1 MRLSHVALFS
11 PLVAA
16 LSCTALQSQ
25 NLKTAGMQA
34 ILDVSADDTGQT
46 KVTAQLNVDN
56 NATDFVDLSNGDKFV
71 ASAAGQSQD
80 MKRISFLGTVS
91 YQASF
96 SNLDTGGTG
105 YTIALVRNSDVSA
118 PTSTCTMPDK
128 FTITAPTS
136 SGTFSRGNDD
146 LVVTYSGSGT
156 QDPMTW
162 SAGGDCVRGMVGGS
176 VSNDS
181 GTFTISKGA
190 LVNPNPAPQAP
201 ANCVAHVT
209 LTRQRV
215 GQLDSHYGSGG
226 HITAEQ
232 VRTVTFNSTP

>member
-1 MRLSHVALFS
+1 
-11 PLVAA
+11 
-16 LSCTALQSQ
+16 
-25 NLKTAGMQA
+25 
-34 ILDVSADDTGQT
+34 
-46 KVTAQLNVDN
+46 VT
-56 NATDFVDLSNGDKFV
+56 
-71 ASAAGQSQD
+71 
-80 MKRISFLGTVS
+80 

-96 SNLDTGGTG
+96 SSLDTGGTA
-105 YTIALVRNSDVSA
+105 YTIALVRTTDVSA
-118 PTSTCTMPDK
+118 PMSTCTMPEK
-128 FTITAPTS
+128 FTITAPAS

-146 LVVTYSGSGT
+146 IVVTYSGSGT

-181 GTFTISKGA
+181 GAFTISKGA
-190 LVNPNPAPQAP
+190 LVPTNPSPQAP
-201 ANCVAHVT
+201 TTCVAHVT
-209 LTRQRV
+209 LTRQRI